1 MAVTETPF
9 KLSKKSEVMTN
20 RLRIAVQKKGRLA
33 DDSFALLKKCGLRFA
48 IRGGGLLARVK
59 NMPVDLLLV
68 RDDDIPSFVANNA
81 ADIGIVG
88 ENVLVEE
95 QLVAK
100 DKLNAEI
107 SMRLGFSRC
116 RLSLASPDGGVVKA
130 TSDLNG
136 TRIATTYPGVLGR
149 FLDEKGIEAKS
160 VEMKGAVELAPSIGI
175 AESICDLVSSGATLE
190 ANGLTAFE
198 TILESEAVL
207 IQSDRTLDDAKQAL
221 LSKLMR
227 RIDGVIKSSETK
239 YIMLNAPKDK
249 VDAISALLP
258 GSDSPT
264 IIPLAGSENLV
275 ALQAVCTE
283 NIFWETLEDL
293 KALGARAILVL
304 PIEKM
309 MS

>member
-1 MAVTETPF
+1 
-9 KLSKKSEVMTN
+9 MTD
-20 RLRIAVQKKGRLA
+20 RLRIALQKKGRLA
-33 DDSFALLKKCGLRFA
+33 DDSFELLKKCGLRFA

-59 NMPVDLLLV
+59 NMPIDLLLV
-68 RDDDIPSFVANNA
+68 RDDDIPNFVANDA

-95 QLVAK
+95 QFVSRDGL
-100 DKLNAEI
+100 DAEI

-116 RLSLASPDGGVVKA
+116 KLSLAAPNDGDITKIEQLG
-130 TSDLNG
+130 G
-136 TRIATTYPGVLGR
+136 TRIATTYPGVLGN
-149 FLDEKGIEAKS
+149 FLKDRGISAKA

-190 ANGLTAFE
+190 ANGLIAFE

-207 IQSDRTLDDAKQAL
+207 IQSGRKLSADKQAL
-221 LSKLMR
+221 LSKLMS

-249 VDAISALLP
+249 VEAITELLP

-264 IIPLAGSENLV
+264 IIPLAGKDNLV

>member
-1 MAVTETPF
+1 M
-9 KLSKKSEVMTN
+9 SD
-20 RLRIAVQKKGRLA
+20 RLRIALQKKGRLA
-33 DDSFALLKKCGLRFA
+33 EDSFALLKKCGLKFS

-59 NMPVDLLLV
+59 NMPIDLLLV

-95 QLVAK
+95 QLTAK
-100 DKLNAEI
+100 SPLDAKIA
-107 SMRLGFSRC
+107 MRLGFSRC
-116 RLSLASPDGGVVKA
+116 KLCLAASENGAVQTA
-130 TSDLNG
+130 SDLND
-136 TRIATTYPGVLGR
+136 TRIATTYPGVTARYLAEYNINAT
-149 FLDEKGIEAKS
+149 L

-190 ANGLTAFE
+190 ANGLVAFE

-207 IQSDRTLDDAKQAL
+207 IKSDREITTEKSDILN
-221 LSKLMR
+221 KLMN
-227 RIDGVIKSSETK
+227 RIDGVLKSAETK
-239 YIMLNAPKDK
+239 YIMLNAPK
-249 VDAISALLP
+249 SAVNKITDLLP
-258 GSDSPT
+258 GSDAPT
-264 IIPLAGSENLV
+264 VMPLAGEDDLV
-275 ALQAVCTE
+275 AIQAVCTE
-283 NIFWETLEDL
+283 NVFWETLEDL

>member
-1 MAVTETPF
+1 MTE
-9 KLSKKSEVMTN
+9 
-20 RLRIAVQKKGRLA
+20 RLRIALQKKGRLA

-59 NMPVDLLLV
+59 NMPIDLLLV
-68 RDDDIPSFVANNA
+68 RDDDIPSFVANDA

-95 QLVAK
+95 QLISK
-100 DKLNAEI
+100 ETLDAEI
-107 SMRLGFSRC
+107 TMRLGFSRC
-116 RLSLASPDGGVVKA
+116 KLCLAASDSSGIR
-130 TSDLNG
+130 TSSALKG

-149 FLDEKGIEAKS
+149 FLKDQGIDAKS

-207 IQSDRTLDDAKQAL
+207 IQSGRQLSSEKQAL
-221 LSKLMR
+221 LDKLMR
-227 RIDGVIKSSETK
+227 RIDGVIKSAETK

-249 VDAISALLP
+249 VVAITELLP
-258 GSDSPT
+258 GSDAPT
-264 IIPLAGSENLV
+264 IIPLAGSDDLV

>member
-1 MAVTETPF
+1 MTE
-9 KLSKKSEVMTN
+9 
-20 RLRIAVQKKGRLA
+20 RLRIALQKKGRLA

-59 NMPVDLLLV
+59 NMPIDLLLV
-68 RDDDIPSFVANNA
+68 RDDDIPSFVANDA

-95 QLVAK
+95 QLTSNS
-100 DKLNAEI
+100 KLDAEI
-107 SMRLGFSRC
+107 TMRLGFSRC
-116 RLSLASPDGGVVKA
+116 RLCLAAPEQSGIKA
-130 TSDLNG
+130 PKALMG
-136 TRIATTYPGVLGR
+136 TRIATTYPGVLGQYLKDR
-149 FLDEKGIEAKS
+149 NIDATA

-190 ANGLTAFE
+190 ANGLVAFE
-198 TILESEAVL
+198 TILKSEAVL
-207 IQSDRTLDDAKQAL
+207 IQSERNMSAEKAAL

-227 RIDGVIKSSETK
+227 RIDGVIKSAETK

-249 VDAISALLP
+249 VDAITELLP
-258 GSDSPT
+258 GSDAPT
-264 IIPLAGSENLV
+264 IIPLAGSDDLV

-283 NIFWETLEDL
+283 NIFWETLESL

>member
-1 MAVTETPF
+1 
-9 KLSKKSEVMTN
+9 MTD
-20 RLRIAVQKKGRLA
+20 RLRIALQKKGRLA

-59 NMPVDLLLV
+59 NMPIDLLLV
-68 RDDDIPSFVANNA
+68 RDDDIPSFVANDA
-81 ADIGIVG
+81 ADIGIIG

-95 QLVAK
+95 QLVSK
-100 DKLNAEI
+100 IKLDAEI
-107 SMRLGFSRC
+107 TMRLGFSRC
-116 RLSLASPDGGVVKA
+116 KLSLAAPDNGRVK
-130 TSDLNG
+130 SSKDLKN

-149 FLDEKGIEAKS
+149 FLEEQNINAKS

-207 IQSDRTLDDAKQAL
+207 IQSGRNLSDEKQAL

-249 VDAISALLP
+249 VEAITELLP

-264 IIPLAGSENLV
+264 IIPLAGTENLV

>member
-1 MAVTETPF
+1 M
-9 KLSKKSEVMTN
+9 SD
-20 RLRIAVQKKGRLA
+20 RLRIALQKKGRLA
-33 DDSFALLKKCGLRFA
+33 EDSFSLLKKCGLRFS

-59 NMPVDLLLV
+59 NMPIDLLLV

-95 QLVAK
+95 QLMSK
-100 DKLNAEI
+100 TKLDANI

-116 RLSLASPDGGVVKA
+116 KLCLAASETGAVRSSK
-130 TSDLNG
+130 DLEG
-136 TRIATTYPGVLGR
+136 TTIATTYPGVTAKYLA
-149 FLDEKGIEAKS
+149 DSGISAKL

-190 ANGLTAFE
+190 ANGLAAFE

-207 IQSDRTLDDAKQAL
+207 IGSERTLSPEKADILD
-221 LSKLMR
+221 KLKN
-227 RIDGVIKSSETK
+227 RIDGVLRSAETK
-239 YIMLNAPKDK
+239 YIMLNAPKS
-249 VDAISALLP
+249 AINAITNLLP
-258 GSDSPT
+258 GSDAPT
-264 IIPLAGSENLV
+264 IMPLAGQDDLV
-275 ALQAVCTE
+275 AIQAVCTE
-283 NIFWETLEDL
+283 AVFWETLEDL

>member
-1 MAVTETPF
+1 MTE
-9 KLSKKSEVMTN
+9 
-20 RLRIAVQKKGRLA
+20 RLRIALQKKGRLA

-59 NMPVDLLLV
+59 NMPIDLLLV
-68 RDDDIPSFVANNA
+68 RDDDIPSFVANDA

-95 QLVAK
+95 QLVSTS
-100 DKLNAEI
+100 KLNAEI
-107 SMRLGFSRC
+107 TMRLGFSRC
-116 RLSLASPDGGVVKA
+116 KLCLAASDNSGI
-130 TSDLNG
+130 TQSSDLKG

-149 FLDEKGIEAKS
+149 FLREQNIDAKS

-207 IQSDRTLDDAKQAL
+207 IQSGRTLSSEKQAL
-221 LSKLMR
+221 LDKLMR
-227 RIDGVIKSSETK
+227 RIDGVIKSAETK

-249 VDAISALLP
+249 VSAITELLP
-258 GSDSPT
+258 GSDAPT
-264 IIPLAGSENLV
+264 IIPLAGSDELV

>member
-1 MAVTETPF
+1 M
-9 KLSKKSEVMTN
+9 SD
-20 RLRIAVQKKGRLA
+20 RLRIALQKKGRLA
-33 DDSFALLKKCGLRFA
+33 EDSFDLLKKCGLRFS

-95 QLVAK
+95 QLTSKSELDA
-100 DKLNAEI
+100 NIA
-107 SMRLGFSRC
+107 MRLGFSRC
-116 RLSLASPDGGVVKA
+116 KLCLAASETGKVQSA
-130 TSDLNG
+130 ADLGG
-136 TRIATTYPGVLGR
+136 TRIATTYPGVTARYL
-149 FLDEKGIEAKS
+149 LENNIKATL
-160 VEMKGAVELAPSIGI
+160 VEMKGAVELAPSISI

-207 IQSDRTLDDAKQAL
+207 IRSKRDLSSEKADILD
-221 LSKLMR
+221 KLMN
-227 RIDGVIKSSETK
+227 RIAGVLKSKDSK
-239 YIMLNAPKDK
+239 YIMLNAPKEAVGK
-249 VDAISALLP
+249 ITNLLP
-258 GSDSPT
+258 GSDAPT
-264 IIPLAGSENLV
+264 IMPLAGQDNLV
-275 ALQAVCTE
+275 AIQAVCTE
-283 NIFWETLEDL
+283 TVFWETLEGL

>member
-1 MAVTETPF
+1 MTE
-9 KLSKKSEVMTN
+9 L
-20 RLRIAVQKKGRLA
+20 RLRIALQKKGRLA
-33 DDSFALLKKCGLRFA
+33 DDSYALLKKCGLRFA

-68 RDDDIPSFVANNA
+68 RDDDIPSFVANDA

-95 QLVAK
+95 QLTAK
-100 DKLNAEI
+100 TGLDAEI
-107 SMRLGFSRC
+107 DMRLGFSRC
-116 RLSLASPDGGVVKA
+116 RLCLAAPENGSIQK

-149 FLDEKGIEAKS
+149 FLKEQGIDAKS
-160 VEMKGAVELAPSIGI
+160 VEMKGAVELAPSINI

-198 TILESEAVL
+198 TILNSEAVL
-207 IQSDRTLDDAKQAL
+207 IKSSRALSPEKQDILD
-221 LSKLMR
+221 KLTS
-227 RIDGVIKSSETK
+227 RIDGVIKSAETK
-239 YIMLNAPKDK
+239 YIMMNAPTDK
-249 VDAISALLP
+249 VDAITALLP
-258 GSDSPT
+258 GADAPT
-264 IIPLAGSENLV
+264 VMPLAGKDNLV

-283 NIFWETLEDL
+283 NIFWETLEEL

-309 MS
+309 MA

>member
-1 MAVTETPF
+1 MTE
-9 KLSKKSEVMTN
+9 
-20 RLRIAVQKKGRLA
+20 RLRIALQKKGRLA

-59 NMPVDLLLV
+59 NMPIDLLLV
-68 RDDDIPSFVANNA
+68 RDDDIPSFVANDA

-95 QLVAK
+95 QLVSK
-100 DKLNAEI
+100 EKLDAEI
-107 SMRLGFSRC
+107 TMRLGFSRC
-116 RLSLASPDGGVVKA
+116 KLCLA
-130 TSDLNG
+130 TSDTSGITKSSDLEG

-149 FLDEKGIEAKS
+149 FLKEQNIDAKS

-198 TILESEAVL
+198 TILKSEAVL
-207 IQSDRTLDDAKQAL
+207 IQSSRTLSAEKQAL
-221 LSKLMR
+221 LDKLMR
-227 RIDGVIKSSETK
+227 RIDGVIKSAETK
-239 YIMLNAPKDK
+239 YIMLNAPTDK
-249 VDAISALLP
+249 VSAITELLP
-258 GSDSPT
+258 GSDAPT
-264 IIPLAGSENLV
+264 IIPLAGSDDLV

>member
-1 MAVTETPF
+1 MTE
-9 KLSKKSEVMTN
+9 
-20 RLRIAVQKKGRLA
+20 RLRIALQKKGRLA

-59 NMPVDLLLV
+59 NMPIDLLLV
-68 RDDDIPSFVANNA
+68 RDDDIPSFVANDA

-95 QLVAK
+95 QLTAK
-100 DKLNAEI
+100 DKLDAEI
-107 SMRLGFSRC
+107 TMRLGFSRC
-116 RLSLASPDGGVVKA
+116 KLCLAAAEKSGITKP
-130 TSDLNG
+130 SNLNG
-136 TRIATTYPGVLGR
+136 TRIATTYPGVLGQY
-149 FLDEKGIEAKS
+149 LKSNNIDAKS

-190 ANGLTAFE
+190 ANGLVAFE
-198 TILESEAVL
+198 TILKSEAVL
-207 IQSDRTLDDAKQAL
+207 IQSGRNLSTEKQSL
-221 LSKLMR
+221 LSKLMS

-249 VDAISALLP
+249 VSAITELLP
-258 GSDSPT
+258 GSDAPT
-264 IIPLAGSENLV
+264 IIPLAGSNDLV

>member
-1 MAVTETPF
+1 MTE
-9 KLSKKSEVMTN
+9 
-20 RLRIAVQKKGRLA
+20 RLRIALQKKGRLA
-33 DDSFALLKKCGLRFA
+33 DDSFALLKNCGLRFA

-68 RDDDIPSFVANNA
+68 RDDDIPSFVANDA

-95 QLVAK
+95 QLTATK
-100 DKLNAEI
+100 KLDAEI
-107 SMRLGFSRC
+107 TMRLGFSRC
-116 RLSLASPDGGVVKA
+116 KLCLAASDKSNIRNA
-130 TSDLNG
+130 SDLEN
-136 TRIATTYPGVLGR
+136 TKIATTYPGVLAQ
-149 FLDEKGIEAKS
+149 FLKDKGITAKA

-207 IQSDRTLDDAKQAL
+207 IQSGRKLSEGKQAL
-221 LSKLMR
+221 LAKLMS

-239 YIMLNAPKDK
+239 YIMLNAPKSQVATITK
-249 VDAISALLP
+249 ILP
-258 GSDSPT
+258 GSDAPT
-264 IIPLAGSENLV
+264 IIPLAGSDDLV

>member
-1 MAVTETPF
+1 MTE
-9 KLSKKSEVMTN
+9 
-20 RLRIAVQKKGRLA
+20 RLRIALQKKGRLA

-59 NMPVDLLLV
+59 NIPIDLLLV

-95 QLVAK
+95 QLVSK
-100 DKLNAEI
+100 SKLDAEI
-107 SMRLGFSRC
+107 TMRLGFSRC
-116 RLSLASPDGGVVKA
+116 KLSLAA
-130 TSDLNG
+130 SDVSGISNSKELEG

-149 FLDEKGIEAKS
+149 FLKGKGINATS

-207 IQSDRTLDDAKQAL
+207 IQSGRALSPEKQAL
-221 LSKLMR
+221 LDKLMR
-227 RIDGVIKSSETK
+227 RIDGVIKSAETK

-249 VDAISALLP
+249 VAAITELLP

-264 IIPLAGSENLV
+264 IIPLAGTDNLV

>member
-1 MAVTETPF
+1 
-9 KLSKKSEVMTN
+9 MTD
-20 RLRIAVQKKGRLA
+20 RLRIALQKKGRLA
-33 DDSFALLKKCGLRFA
+33 DDSFDLLKKCGLRFA

-68 RDDDIPSFVANNA
+68 RDDDIPSFVANDA

-95 QLVAK
+95 QLTAK
-100 DKLNAEI
+100 SPLDADI
-107 SMRLGFSRC
+107 AMRLGFSRC
-116 RLSLASPDGGVVKA
+116 KLSLAAPENGTVK
-130 TSDLNG
+130 TPKDLYG
-136 TRIATTYPGVLGR
+136 TRIATTYPGVTARYL
-149 FLDEKGIEAKS
+149 EEQGIKAKL

-190 ANGLTAFE
+190 ANKLAAFE
-198 TILESEAVL
+198 TILQSEAVL
-207 IQSDRTLDDAKQAL
+207 IRSKRKLSPARADILD
-221 LSKLMR
+221 KLMN
-227 RIDGVIKSSETK
+227 RIDGVLKSKETK
-239 YIMLNAPKDK
+239 YIMLNAPKSK
-249 VDAISALLP
+249 VAAITELLP

-264 IIPLAGSENLV
+264 IIPLAGSDDLV

-293 KALGARAILVL
+293 KGLGARAILVL

-309 MS
+309 MA

>member
-1 MAVTETPF
+1 MPE
-9 KLSKKSEVMTN
+9 
-20 RLRIAVQKKGRLA
+20 RLRIALQKKGRLA

-59 NMPVDLLLV
+59 NMPIDLLLV
-68 RDDDIPSFVANNA
+68 RDDDIPSFVANDA

-95 QLVAK
+95 QLTSK
-100 DKLNAEI
+100 WKLDAEI
-107 SMRLGFSRC
+107 TMRLGFSRC
-116 RLSLASPDGGVVKA
+116 RLCLAAPEQSGIKA
-130 TSDLNG
+130 PKALMG
-136 TRIATTYPGVLGR
+136 TRIATTYPGVLGQYLKDR
-149 FLDEKGIEAKS
+149 NIDATA

-190 ANGLTAFE
+190 ANGLVAFE
-198 TILESEAVL
+198 TILKSEAVL
-207 IQSDRTLDDAKQAL
+207 IQSERNMSAEKAAL
-221 LSKLMR
+221 FSKLMR
-227 RIDGVIKSSETK
+227 RIDGVIKSAETK

-249 VDAISALLP
+249 VDAITKLLP
-258 GSDSPT
+258 WSDAPT
-264 IIPLAGSENLV
+264 IIPLAGSDDLV

-283 NIFWETLEDL
+283 NIFWETLESL

>member
-1 MAVTETPF
+1 MTE
-9 KLSKKSEVMTN
+9 
-20 RLRIAVQKKGRLA
+20 RLRIALQKKGRLA

-59 NMPVDLLLV
+59 NMPIDLLLV
-68 RDDDIPSFVANNA
+68 RDDDIPSFVANDA

-100 DKLNAEI
+100 KALDADI
-107 SMRLGFSRC
+107 TMRLGFSRC
-116 RLSLASPDGGVVKA
+116 KLSLASSGSSGITK
-130 TSDLNG
+130 SSELNG
-136 TRIATTYPGVLGR
+136 TRIATTYPGVLSR
-149 FLDEKGIEAKS
+149 FLNEQGIKATS

-207 IQSDRTLDDAKQAL
+207 IQSGRTLSASKQAL
-221 LSKLMR
+221 LEKLMR
-227 RIDGVIKSSETK
+227 RIDGVIKSAETK

-249 VDAISALLP
+249 VAAITELLP
-258 GSDSPT
+258 GSDAPT
-264 IIPLAGSENLV
+264 IIPLAGSDDLV

-293 KALGARAILVL
+293 KAHGARAILVL